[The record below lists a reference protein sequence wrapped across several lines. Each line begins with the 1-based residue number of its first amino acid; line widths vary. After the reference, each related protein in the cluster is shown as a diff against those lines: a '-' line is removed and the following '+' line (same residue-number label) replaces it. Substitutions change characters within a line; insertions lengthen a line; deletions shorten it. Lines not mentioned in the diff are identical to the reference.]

1 LGPQM
6 VGVARQLGVRAV
18 AQVGAQGRPGVD
30 GAAHLLGS
38 RGAVAE
44 GDAHAPGGG
53 GRDVV
58 GGAGPL
64 GGEGDD
70 ADETARGLLPA
81 TELADVGVAQM
92 AGVMGPAGPVI
103 GRQRGPFDM
112 DPGDGVRQQ
121 GVAAAGRGDHRQ
133 HVSDLLLA
141 RGDHG
146 GQICGHALG
155 PQGMGQ
161 LGDGLD
167 IDVVVVDVMTG
178 VAVDLQIDQA
188 RLRAVLPA
196 HRLRPPER
204 SPSGSWAAA
213 ATSRWTT
220 TSEWVCMELA
230 GTFSVTG
237 PVRVA
242 ATASAFASPSTVH
255 TRERA
260 DRMAG
265 TVRVRAWVGTSST
278 LGNSPS
284 STCCWREVCARAILR
299 TREESSK
306 SVSPG
311 SLKAI
316 WPLTPIPR
324 HTR

>member
-1 LGPQM
+1 
-6 VGVARQLGVRAV
+6 
-18 AQVGAQGRPGVD
+18 
-30 GAAHLLGS
+30 
-38 RGAVAE
+38 
-44 GDAHAPGGG
+44 
-53 GRDVV
+53 
-58 GGAGPL
+58 
-64 GGEGDD
+64 
-70 ADETARGLLPA
+70 
-81 TELADVGVAQM
+81 
-92 AGVMGPAGPVI
+92 
-103 GRQRGPFDM
+103 
-112 DPGDGVRQQ
+112 PGDRVGQQ
-121 GVAAAGRGDHRQ
+121 RITATGRGDHRQ
-133 HVSDLLLA
+133 HMGDLLLA

-146 GQICGHALG
+146 GQIGGHALG
-155 PQGMGQ
+155 PQRVGQ
-161 LGDGLD
+161 IGEGLD
-167 IDVVVVDVMTG
+167 VDVVGVDVMTG
-178 VAVDLQIDQA
+178 VAVDLQIDQT
-188 RLRAVLPA
+188 RLGTELPV
-196 HRLRPPER
+196 HRPRPPER
-204 SPSGSWAAA
+204 SSSGSWAAA